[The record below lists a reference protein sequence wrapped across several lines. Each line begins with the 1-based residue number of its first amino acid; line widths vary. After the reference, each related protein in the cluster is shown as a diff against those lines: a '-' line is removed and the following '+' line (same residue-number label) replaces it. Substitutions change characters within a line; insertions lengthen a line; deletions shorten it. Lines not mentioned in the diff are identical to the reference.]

1 MDNLFPAWMWSLVL
15 AIVTLTCFPSLTLRA
30 HAGEPSPDPAVGQH
44 PATSATP
51 SPASTSVASPIGE
64 LTEAC
69 ERLSEES
76 WYWGRSRAKQLR
88 KELAAGA
95 RGLSRIRLQT
105 HLAGELL
112 QAPGGA
118 REAVELLEL
127 AAAELPEEAPPD
139 LRRDL
144 LVARAVAH
152 LQLAEDENCVAD
164 HGAASCI
171 LPFAAEAIHR
181 QPGHTREAARLL
193 SEYLE
198 IRPADVQAR
207 WLLNLAV
214 QVAGDPPESVPE
226 AWRLPP
232 GALTSEIP
240 FRRFVDRAPE
250 LGLDVVDLAGG
261 AVMEDF
267 DGDGLLDVVTSS
279 SYACDS
285 LRAFRNQGRG
295 RFREVT
301 REWGLENQ
309 LGGLNL
315 VQADYDNDGHPDLL
329 VLRGAWLADEGRIRN
344 SLLRNRLHEGP
355 ARFEDVTHA
364 AGLAQ
369 PAYPTQTGVWADY
382 DGDGD
387 LDLYVANET
396 RGESDWP
403 SSLYRMPG
411 SYDIAP
417 LLEGDDWES
426 PLRFLAVMAGGHELV
441 YPSQLFRNNGDGTF
455 TDVAEAAGVTNLR
468 FAKSAAW
475 GDYDDDGD
483 PDLFVSNAGPN
494 RLYRN
499 EGDGTFTDVAARVGI
514 AEPSRLA
521 FVCWFFD
528 FDNDGDLD
536 LFVAD
541 FSSPVPMVAAS
552 YFGPVLP
559 PSYQVLYRNDGGRFT
574 DISAQ
579 AGLFRPLLPMG
590 ANYGDLDNDGF
601 PDLLLGTG
609 APDLDALMPNVAL
622 RNDGGR
628 RFQDVTFAGG
638 FGHLQ
643 KGHGVAFGDVDGDGD
658 QDVLHELGGAYR
670 SDAFANALYENPGG
684 PESWVTL
691 RLRGR
696 EANSFGVGAR
706 IAVEVEEADGERRTI
721 HQVAGT
727 GGSFGGS
734 SLQQEIGL
742 GVAERIVRL
751 TVRWPGSGT
760 VQVLE
765 DLAPG
770 HVYRITEGEP
780 EAEAVSV
787 RRIVLSGEG

>member
-1 MDNLFPAWMWSLVL
+1 MGNPFVGVVWRFVLSIVALMWALS
-15 AIVTLTCFPSLTLRA
+15 PGGRA
-30 HAGEPSPDPAVGQH
+30 HAADSPADAAVG
-44 PATSATP
+44 PEPPGSAISGTTP
-51 SPASTSVASPIGE
+51 GSSTSPARE
-64 LTEAC
+64 LAEVC
-69 ERLSEES
+69 ERLSEKS
-76 WYWGRSRAKQLR
+76 WYWGLSRADQLR
-88 KELAAGA
+88 AELVDTPG
-95 RGLSRIRLQT
+95 GLPRVRLQV

-118 REAVELLEL
+118 REAVSLLEE
-127 AAAELPEEAPPD
+127 AAAELPEGAPPD
-139 LRRDL
+139 LGRNL

-164 HGAASCI
+164 HGAASCVV
-171 LPFAAEAIHR
+171 PFAAEAVHR
-181 QPGHTREAARLL
+181 HPAHTREAARLL

-198 IRPADVQAR
+198 LQPADIQAR

-214 QVAGDPPESVPE
+214 RVAGDPPGSVPE
-226 AWRLPP
+226 AHRLPP
-232 GALTSEIP
+232 GAFTSEAP

-267 DGDGLLDVVTSS
+267 DGDGRLDVVTSS
-279 SYACDS
+279 SFACDS
-285 LRAFRNQGRG
+285 LRAFRNEGRG

-301 REWGLENQ
+301 RAWGLEDQ

-315 VQADYDNDGHPDLL
+315 IQADYDNDGHPDLL

-355 ARFEDVTHA
+355 ARLEDVTDA
-364 AGLAQ
+364 AGLAY
-369 PAYPTQTGVWADY
+369 PAYPTQTGAWADY

-387 LDLYVANET
+387 LDLYLANET

-426 PLRFLAVMAGGHELV
+426 PLRYLSVMAGGAELV
-441 YPSQLFRNNGDGTF
+441 HPSQLFRNEGDGTF
-455 TDVAEAAGVTNLR
+455 TDVAEQAGVANLR
-468 FAKSAAW
+468 FAKGATW

-521 FVCWFFD
+521 FACWFFD

-541 FSSPVPMVAAS
+541 FSSPLPMVAAS

-559 PSYQVLYRNDGGRFT
+559 PSYPVLYRNDGGRFT

-579 AGLFRPLLPMG
+579 VGLFRPVLPMG
-590 ANYGDLDNDGF
+590 ANFGDLDNDGY

-658 QDVLHELGGAYR
+658 QDVLHQLGGAYR

-684 PESWVTL
+684 PEQWVTL

-706 IAVEVEEADGERRTI
+706 IAVEVEESGGARRTL
-721 HQVAGT
+721 HKVAGT
-727 GGSFGGS
+727 GGSFGAS

-742 GVAERIVRL
+742 GAAERIVRL

-760 VQVLE
+760 VQEFE
-765 DLAPG
+765 DLTPG
-770 HVYRITEGEP
+770 RVYRVTEGEP
-780 EAEAVSV
+780 EAVAVSV
-787 RRIVLSGEG
+787 R